1 MLTCRSLV
9 LHSGTGGSSGIQTGG
24 SPDIHTD
31 GFSGV
36 YTGGFPGIHIG
47 GYSGIQ
53 TGGSPD
59 IHTGGSPGIYAGGT
73 SGVHTGGHLGIHAG
87 GTSGVHTGGS
97 SGIRRSTVAPSIDPA
112 LSTSTSALCCLLLCL
127 SLCEN
132 ISGTARQ
139 VFIERFSAGCIR
151 PFLVPSLGALRY
163 AIYFRFYGCFSRS
176 WSVDVVVRLPYRRQ
190 FATARAAWAA
200 EA

>member
-1 MLTCRSLV
+1 MLACRSLV

-31 GFSGV
+31 GSSGV
-36 YTGGFPGIHIG
+36 HTGGFPGIHIG
-47 GYSGIQ
+47 GSSGIQ

-59 IHTGGSPGIYAGGT
+59 IHT
-73 SGVHTGGHLGIHAG
+73 G

-97 SGIRRSTVAPSIDPA
+97 SGIRRSTVAPSFDPA

-127 SLCEN
+127 SLCEH

-139 VFIERFSAGCIR
+139 VFIERFSAGCIW

-176 WSVDVVVRLPYRRQ
+176 WSVDVVVRLLYRRQ

-200 EA
+200 EAWAFCKTTLCVTGYGQY

>member
-1 MLTCRSLV
+1 MLACRSLV
-9 LHSGTGGSSGIQTGG
+9 LHSGTGGSSGIQAGG

-73 SGVHTGGHLGIHAG
+73 SGVHTGG
-87 GTSGVHTGGS
+87 S
-97 SGIRRSTVAPSIDPA
+97 SGIRRSTVAPSFDPA

-127 SLCEN
+127 SLCEH

-139 VFIERFSAGCIR
+139 VFIERFSAGCIW

-190 FATARAAWAA
+190 FATARAARAA